1 MICTTHLQMPLLL
14 SFIYTIWLAF
24 FAYCLA
30 LLHNLF
36 LLPFILLVPYNCA
49 TFIVD
54 YMIMFAYYSEQWRS
68 SYLCVCVCLC
78 WVWVS
83 YIMLEVR
90 AVWRIYHTNGEI
102 DTERERKKKERE
114 RDRKTAFL
122 LYSSGQRFSL
132 LQFSLDSGWWNGDN
146 CLWYANQLFC
156 ISSLAHSLYLCS
168 SVHTPK
174 TQNSSIIN
182 ASYSFCMC
190 VSALWA
196 VSPFFRI
203 KCDSL
208 SYPSF
213 DLILLWQNHV
223 RPIILM
229 LSPLIDISHNLKY
242 FVCWLKRQW
251 FVEYV

>member
-68 SYLCVCVCLC
+68 SDLCVCVSVLSMSVIYNA
-78 WVWVS
+78 WS
-83 YIMLEVR
+83 QSRLTHISHK
-90 AVWRIYHTNGEI
+90 WRDRYRKREEE
-102 DTERERKKKERE
+102 EREREIERQLFFCIQAAN
-114 RDRKTAFL
+114 AFL
-122 LYSSGQRFSL
+122 FYNFLLTQVDEMVITVYGMQISCFAYHLLLTHYISVAQFTLQKHKIHPLSTLHTRFVCVWARFELSL
-132 LQFSLDSGWWNGDN
+132 L
-146 CLWYANQLFC
+146 
-156 ISSLAHSLYLCS
+156 
-168 SVHTPK
+168 
-174 TQNSSIIN
+174 
-182 ASYSFCMC
+182 
-190 VSALWA
+190 
-196 VSPFFRI
+196 FFRI